1 MPPCWFLVSDNIR
14 LVGTPSGIR
23 PGRFPRAR
31 RSMIVFGPFVAGL
44 VGGRKAGSVGNTLP
58 AVFAPAL
65 VLAIILFGLATALT
79 GLPLIGV
86 IAGAGGLILA
96 VARAARSSSELSSE
110 VRSPGRCVRLR
121 LADLGYPSVMRQ
133 ALRRG
138 GTGNHHRTLCR
149 RPTPSGELHGTG
161 AEPDTH
167 YQRARDDENG
177 DNGL

>member
-44 VGGRKAGSVGNTLP
+44 VGGRKAGSVGNALP

-96 VARAARSSSELSSE
+96 VAEGGPLLVGAIVGGAFAWE
-110 VRSPGRCVRLR
+110 VRSPEAGRSRLSVRHAPSTQTWRHGKSSSDTLSQ
-121 LADLGYPSVMRQ
+121 ADSFW
-133 ALRRG
+133 
-138 GTGNHHRTLCR
+138 
-149 RPTPSGELHGTG
+149 
-161 AEPDTH
+161 
-167 YQRARDDENG
+167 
-177 DNGL
+177 